1 MRYVLFMKEECP
13 YCVKA
18 RQLLEEKDQNFKIVS
33 FEPDQE
39 SVLTEIKDAYDWPT
53 VPMIFQIDDDKKIN
67 FIGGYSDLVEH
78 AS

>member
-53 VPMIFQIDDDKKIN
+53 VPMIFKIDDDKKIN

>member
-53 VPMIFQIDDDKKIN
+53 VPMIFQIDDDKRIN

>member
-18 RQLLEEKDQNFKIVS
+18 RQLLEDKDQNFKIVS

>member
-1 MRYVLFMKEECP
+1 MIVNRV
-13 YCVKA
+13 
-18 RQLLEEKDQNFKIVS
+18 DSFKIVS